1 MIKTCQL
8 HKKYGRFAALRGLD
22 LAIEAGEIYGL
33 LGPNGSGKTT
43 AIRLLMGFLQ
53 PTSGSAQIAG
63 LDCWHRSLAIR
74 AHVGYLPGE
83 IRLYPNLTGNQ
94 TIRFFSQ
101 LRRVDCLDRARQ
113 LARQFDLDLD
123 QQVMAMSTGTRQ
135 KLGLVL
141 VLAHPTDLLILDEPT
156 TGLDPTIRLQLLQLL
171 RDAQSEGRTILLS
184 SHVISEVE
192 QVCDRV
198 GILRGGDLAATEPLK
213 NLHGK
218 RRVMI
223 QFATPIERSLID
235 DRLASIDMDTI
246 LGISDVTTTDSSIGL
261 TLRGPMG
268 PLLKWLNDTDVAD
281 LQIES
286 GGLLTLY
293 RQIHDGEQPS

>member
-1 MIKTCQL
+1 MI
-8 HKKYGRFAALRGLD
+8 
-22 LAIEAGEIYGL
+22 
-33 LGPNGSGKTT
+33 
-43 AIRLLMGFLQ
+43 
-53 PTSGSAQIAG
+53 
-63 LDCWHRSLAIR
+63 
-74 AHVGYLPGE
+74 
-83 IRLYPNLTGNQ
+83 
-94 TIRFFSQ
+94 
-101 LRRVDCLDRARQ
+101 
-113 LARQFDLDLD
+113 QF
-123 QQVMAMSTGTRQ
+123 T
-135 KLGLVL
+135 
-141 VLAHPTDLLILDEPT
+141 
-156 TGLDPTIRLQLLQLL
+156 
-171 RDAQSEGRTILLS
+171 
-184 SHVISEVE
+184 
-192 QVCDRV
+192 
-198 GILRGGDLAATEPLK
+198 
-213 NLHGK
+213 